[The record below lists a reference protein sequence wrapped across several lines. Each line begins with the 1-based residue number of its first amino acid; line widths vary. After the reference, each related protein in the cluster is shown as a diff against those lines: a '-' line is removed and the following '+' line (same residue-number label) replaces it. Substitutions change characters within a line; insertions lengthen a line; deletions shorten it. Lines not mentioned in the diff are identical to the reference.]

1 MSLSTL
7 FGTIAVILLA
17 IVFLIM
23 TIGTII
29 ELIKEK
35 MYMPLVIF
43 LLLVLGLISLILAFI
58 FKYYE
63 FQLNRYINRF
73 FFNT

>member
-7 FGTIAVILLA
+7 FGTIGVILLA
-17 IVFLIM
+17 IVFLIV
-23 TIGTII
+23 TIEAII

-43 LLLVLGLISLILAFI
+43 LLLVLGLISLILASI
-58 FKYYE
+58 FKYY
-63 FQLNRYINRF
+63 
-73 FFNT
+73 

>member
-58 FKYYE
+58 FKYY
-63 FQLNRYINRF
+63 
-73 FFNT
+73 